1 MKAIRVNQFGGPE
14 VLKLEEVADPAP
26 APGEVRIRVAAVG
39 INPVETYI
47 RAGTY
52 PALPTLPFT
61 PGNDGAGTIDALG
74 EGVTNFAVGD
84 RVYIAGSTTGTYAEK
99 AIAKTDHIRPL
110 PASVSFKE
118 GAGVGV
124 PYITAYRAIY
134 EKALVMP
141 GQSVLIHGGT
151 GAVGLAAIQF
161 LKHLGAI
168 IIATGGTEE
177 GRQLAKAQ
185 GASHVL
191 DHRDDAHFDE
201 IKRLTGGKGVDV
213 VLEML
218 ANKNLGKDLT
228 VLARGGRVVVIGS
241 RGEVTINPRDLMKVD
256 GQILG
261 LLGSF
266 EHRDAAHAAIGEG
279 LRGGWLK
286 PIISKTFPLA
296 EAGRAHEA
304 VIGSS
309 TNGKIV
315 LSVP

>member
-14 VLKLEEVADPAP
+14 VLKLEEIADPAP
-26 APGEVRIRVAAVG
+26 GPGEVRVNIAAVG

-52 PALPTLPFT
+52 PALPKLPFT
-61 PGNDGAGTIDALG
+61 PGNDGAGTIDAVG
-74 EGVTNFAVGD
+74 EGVRNFKVGD

-110 PASVSFKE
+110 PASIRFEE
-118 GAGVGV
+118 GAGIGV
-124 PYITAYRAIY
+124 PYITAYRAIF
-134 EKALVMP
+134 EKAHIKP
-141 GQSVLIHGGT
+141 GETVLIHGGT

-161 LKHLGAI
+161 LKNLGAA
-168 IIATGGTEE
+168 IIATGGTDE
-177 GRQLAKAQ
+177 GRQLAKSQ

-201 IKRLTGGKGVDV
+201 IKTITGGRGVDV

-228 VLARGGRVVVIGS
+228 VLAKGGRVVVIGS

-286 PIISKTFPLA
+286 PVISKTFPLA
-296 EAGRAHEA
+296 DAGKAHVA

-309 TNGKIV
+309 ANGKIV
-315 LSVP
+315 LTIS